1 MSIKANSP
9 SGTLLSI
16 ASKLATSEPARKLG
30 SELGRVALDSGVK
43 ALGRTAEG
51 LLGKIGQRT
60 SGAGMA
66 PRQNVDLGA
75 MGRASMMKAGYSQAG
90 GFQPMRVD
98 GRQDE
103 AASSSE
109 LIQHGR
115 EPAVPDRKPQPYAM
129 TGAGGSLHGGHAPGS
144 AMKEV
149 LGSTVRTA
157 VSQLQ
162 DASLSQLRT
171 GVHAMSTKMDGK
183 AASLASAAGASG
195 AQLAGSLLRPLGQSL
210 LGSLGAKLK
219 TVAEQSAEAE
229 AAEARPAKPS
239 AATVHA
245 SGVETTEVKLPP
257 LTYATA
263 MQAIGLP
270 PDAPLFRIL
279 GFKTTPFVPHEFKG
293 ALDRIVNARPHDY
306 QGKLA
311 HLRNRAD
318 STIDIA
324 DQHERDLKAR
334 FESHPQWP
342 EINNFLR
349 DARAQFESQLQSE
362 LAQIDAA
369 EAKLRPQ
376 PGAAKLDAARTLLG
390 VQADSKSIDIKK
402 AWIKA
407 SQTEHPDR
415 NPDRSEAESN
425 ERMQAVNDAYDLL
438 KYRA

>member
-9 SGTLLSI
+9 AGTLLSI

-51 LLGKIGQRT
+51 LLDKIGQRT

-66 PRQNVDLGA
+66 PRQNVDLA
-75 MGRASMMKAGYSQAG
+75 AIGRASTMKTGYSQAG
-90 GFQPMRVD
+90 GFQPMRLD

-103 AASSSE
+103 AGSSSE
-109 LIQHGR
+109 LLRHGR
-115 EPAVPDRKPQPYAM
+115 EPAVADRTPRPYAM
-129 TGAGGSLHGGHAPGS
+129 TGAGGSLHGGHAPASAIGS
-144 AMKEV
+144 AVKNV
-149 LGSTVRTA
+149 LGSTVK
-157 VSQLQ
+157 S
-162 DASLSQLRT
+162 
-171 GVHAMSTKMDGK
+171 
-183 AASLASAAGASG
+183 
-195 AQLAGSLLRPLGQSL
+195 
-210 LGSLGAKLK
+210 AKLE
-219 TVAEQSAEAE
+219 TLAEQSTDPAAEPVARPVHVDVLRPGPRPAETAMDATAAEARD
-229 AAEARPAKPS
+229 AQARPAKPS
-239 AATVHA
+239 AATAHA
-245 SGVETTEVKLPP
+245 SGVETAGAKRPP
-257 LTYATA
+257 LTHATA

-270 PDAPLFRIL
+270 PDAPLFRML

-293 ALDRIVNARPHDY
+293 ALDRIVNTRPHDY
-306 QGKLA
+306 QSKLV

-318 STIDIA
+318 ATIDVA

-362 LAQIDAA
+362 LTQIDAA
-369 EAKLRPQ
+369 EAKLKPQ
-376 PGAAKLDAARTLLG
+376 PDAATLDAARTLLG
-390 VQADSKSIDIKK
+390 VHADSKAIDIKK

-407 SQTEHPDR
+407 SNTAHPDR
-415 NPDRSEAESN
+415 NPGRSEAESN

-438 KYRA
+438 KDRA